1 MRCHWQSWVVSFH
14 RKGKCLPDPQRKRL
28 TNEKMNP
35 ALEMFN
41 FVRVASAAPE
51 LRVADVDFNTSQMS
65 AAMEVAAKRGA
76 SIILFPELS
85 LTGYTCADLFTQS
98 LLIKRALESLQ
109 SLAADTE
116 KFGIHA
122 IVGLPL
128 ALNGRLYN
136 CAALVGGGVVLG
148 LAPKLFLPTTGEFYE
163 ERWFTSGAKLAQTRV
178 DMGNY
183 TVPIA
188 SNLLFV
194 ANNVQGCTLG
204 IEICEDL
211 WAVEPPS
218 GGQALAGATLIF
230 NPSASNELL
239 GKSTYRK
246 ELVRSQSARCL
257 AGYVY
262 ASSGP
267 GESSTD
273 LVFSGHC
280 MVAENG
286 VTLAESERFRF
297 DTQIVYADIDL
308 DRLQHERLCNSSFSA
323 AAPKRDFQ
331 YVNFKSPVNTSAQD
345 PPGSMRP
352 NSQTPFVP
360 SDPQIRASTCREIFA
375 IQSTGLAKR
384 LKHTA
389 AQKVV
394 IGISGGLDS
403 TLAVLVAVHA
413 FDVLG
418 LDRKG
423 IIAVTM
429 AGLGTSLRT
438 KTNAEELARLI
449 GTELRR
455 IPIHDAVKQHFKDID
470 HDEKQLDI
478 TYENAQARE
487 RTQVLMDLANKC
499 GGFVVGTGNLSEA
512 ALGWCTFNGDHMSM
526 YHVNVGVP
534 KTLVRF
540 IIEWCA
546 EAECS
551 AETSAVLRDI
561 CATPISPELLPVGA
575 DGGLQQMTENIVGPY
590 ELHDYFLFQMV
601 RHGQRPAKILYL
613 AELAFTNRYD
623 RSTILRW
630 LELFVK
636 RFFSQQFK
644 RSAMPD
650 GPKVG
655 SVALSPRGDWR
666 MPSDASAAEWLAELK
681 TLHLSGASTRTVIN
695 QPKDKR

>member
-1 MRCHWQSWVVSFH
+1 
-14 RKGKCLPDPQRKRL
+14 
-28 TNEKMNP
+28 MNP
-35 ALEMFN
+35 PTGFFN
-41 FVRVASAAPE
+41 FIRVASASPE
-51 LRVADVDFNTSQMS
+51 LRVADVEFNTHQMS

-109 SLAADTE
+109 VLAADTE
-116 KFGIHA
+116 KFGINA

-128 ALNGRLYN
+128 AVNGRLYN
-136 CAALVGGGVVLG
+136 CAALIGGGVVLG
-148 LAPKLFLPTTGEFYE
+148 IVPKLFLPTTGEFYE
-163 ERWFTSGAKLAQTRV
+163 ERWFTSGAKLAPTQI
-178 DMGNY
+178 DIGGH

-194 ANNVQGCTLG
+194 ANNLPGCTLG
-204 IEICEDL
+204 IEICEDV

-239 GKSTYRK
+239 GKRIYRTD
-246 ELVRSQSARCL
+246 LVRSQSARCL
-257 AGYVY
+257 AAYVY

-273 LVFSGHC
+273 VVFSGHC

-286 VTLAESERFRF
+286 AILAESERFRF

-308 DRLQHERLCNSSFSA
+308 DRIQHERLCNSSFSA
-323 AAPKRDFQ
+323 GVPKRDFQ
-331 YVNFKSPVNTSAQD
+331 YVNFTNSTKLSAQE
-345 PPGSMRP
+345 PLGSMRP
-352 NSQTPFVP
+352 NSPTPFVP
-360 SDPQIRASTCREIFA
+360 SDPQVRASTCREIFA

-389 AQKVV
+389 AQKIV

-403 TLAVLVAVHA
+403 TLALLVAVHA
-413 FDVLG
+413 FDLLG

-429 AGLGTSLRT
+429 PGLGTSQRT
-438 KTNAEELARLI
+438 KTNAEKLVRLI
-449 GTELRR
+449 GAELRV
-455 IPIHDAVKQHFKDID
+455 IPIHDAVKQHFNDID
-470 HDEKQLDI
+470 HDENLLDV
-478 TYENAQARE
+478 TYENTQARE
-487 RTQVLMDLANKC
+487 RTQILMNLANQY
-499 GGFVVGTGNLSEA
+499 GGFVVGTGDLSEA

-546 EAECS
+546 EVEFS

-575 DGGLQQMTENIVGPY
+575 DGELQQITEDIVGPY

-613 AELAFTNRYD
+613 TELAFSNRYD

-630 LELFVK
+630 LEVFVK

-666 MPSDASAAEWLAELK
+666 MPSDASAAEWLTELEA
-681 TLHLSGASTRTVIN
+681 LRSSV
-695 QPKDKR
+695 PK

>member
-1 MRCHWQSWVVSFH
+1 
-14 RKGKCLPDPQRKRL
+14 
-28 TNEKMNP
+28 MNP
-35 ALEMFN
+35 TIEMFN
-41 FVRVASAAPE
+41 FLRVASAAPE
-51 LRVADVDFNTSQMS
+51 LRVADVDFNTSQIS

-76 SIILFPELS
+76 SIALFPELS

-109 SLAADTE
+109 ALAADTE
-116 KFGIHA
+116 KFGINA

-128 ALNGRLYN
+128 AVNGRLYN
-136 CAALVGGGVVLG
+136 CAALMGGGRVLG
-148 LAPKLFLPTTGEFYE
+148 IVPKLFLPTTGEFYE
-163 ERWFTSGAKLAQTRV
+163 ERWFTSGAKLAPTQI
-178 DMGNY
+178 DIGGH

-194 ANNVQGCTLG
+194 ASNLPGCTLG

-211 WAVEPPS
+211 WAAEPPS

-239 GKSTYRK
+239 GKRIYRTD
-246 ELVRSQSARCL
+246 LVRSQSARCL
-257 AGYVY
+257 AAYVY

-273 LVFSGHC
+273 VVFSGHC

-286 VTLAESERFRF
+286 AILVESERFRF

-308 DRLQHERLCNSSFSA
+308 DRIQHERLCSSSFSA
-323 AAPKRDFQ
+323 GAPKRDFQ
-331 YVNFKSPVNTSAQD
+331 YVNFTNPTKVSTQEPL
-345 PPGSMRP
+345 GSMRS
-352 NSQTPFVP
+352 NSPTPFVP
-360 SDPQIRASTCREIFA
+360 SDPQARASTCREIFA

-389 AQKVV
+389 AQKIV

-403 TLAVLVAVHA
+403 TLALLVAVHA
-413 FDVLG
+413 FDLLG

-429 AGLGTSLRT
+429 PGLGTSQRT
-438 KTNAEELARLI
+438 KTNAEELVSLI
-449 GTELRR
+449 GAELRV
-455 IPIHDAVKQHFKDID
+455 IPIHDAVKQHFKDIG
-470 HDEKQLDI
+470 HDKNLLDV
-478 TYENAQARE
+478 TYENTQARE
-487 RTQVLMDLANKC
+487 RTQILMNLANKHD
-499 GGFVVGTGNLSEA
+499 GFVVGTGDLSEA

-546 EAECS
+546 EAAFS
-551 AETSAVLRDI
+551 AETSAVLCDI

-575 DGGLQQMTENIVGPY
+575 DGELQQITEDIVGPY

-623 RSTILRW
+623 RSTILHW
-630 LELFVK
+630 LEVFIK

-666 MPSDASAAEWLAELK
+666 MPSDASAAEWLTELEA
-681 TLHLSGASTRTVIN
+681 LRSSV
-695 QPKDKR
+695 PK

>member
-1 MRCHWQSWVVSFH
+1 
-14 RKGKCLPDPQRKRL
+14 
-28 TNEKMNP
+28 MNP
-35 ALEMFN
+35 TIEMFN
-41 FVRVASAAPE
+41 FMRVASAAPE
-51 LRVADVDFNTSQMS
+51 LRVADVDFNTSQIR
-65 AAMEVAAKRGA
+65 AAMEVAAKRSA

-98 LLIKRALESLQ
+98 LLLKRALESLQ
-109 SLAADTE
+109 TLAVDTE

-136 CAALVGGGVVLG
+136 CAALMGGGAVLG
-148 LAPKLFLPTTGEFYE
+148 IVPKLFLPTTGEFYE
-163 ERWFTSGAKLAQTRV
+163 ERWFTSGAKLAPTQINI
-178 DMGNY
+178 GGH

-194 ANNVQGCTLG
+194 ANNLPGCTLG

-239 GKSTYRK
+239 GKSAYRR

-257 AGYVY
+257 AAYVY
-262 ASSGP
+262 SSSGP

-286 VTLAESERFRF
+286 SMLSESERFHF
-297 DTQIVYADIDL
+297 DTQIIYADIDL
-308 DRLQHERLCNSSFSA
+308 DRILHERLCNNSFSA
-323 AAPKRDFQ
+323 TTSTVDFQ
-331 YVNFKSPVNTSAQD
+331 QMRFDCPVPGKAQQ
-345 PPGSMRP
+345 PLGSLRP
-352 NSQTPFVP
+352 NSPAPFVP
-360 SDPQIRASTCREIFA
+360 ADPAVRASTCREIFA

-384 LKHTA
+384 IRHTGVKA
-389 AQKVV
+389 VV

-403 TLAVLVAVHA
+403 TLALLVAMHS
-413 FDVLG
+413 FDMLG
-418 LDRKG
+418 LNRKG
-423 IIAVTM
+423 IVAVTM
-429 AGLGTSLRT
+429 PGLGTSQRT
-438 KTNAEELARLI
+438 KSNAEALVNGLGA
-449 GTELRR
+449 ELRVVA
-455 IPIHDAVKQHFKDID
+455 IHEAVKLHFKDIG
-470 HDEKQLDI
+470 HDPAVLDA

-487 RTQVLMDLANKC
+487 RTQILMDLANQC
-499 GGFVVGTGNLSEA
+499 GGLVVGTGDLSEA

-534 KTLVRF
+534 KTLVRY

-546 EAECS
+546 DAEFS
-551 AETSAVLRDI
+551 GPTSTVLRDI
-561 CATPISPELLPVGA
+561 CATPITPELLPMGA
-575 DGGLQQMTENIVGPY
+575 DGQHQQLTEDIVGPY
-590 ELHDYFLFQMV
+590 ELHDYFLYQMI
-601 RHGQRPAKILYL
+601 RHGQRPAKILYM
-613 AELAFTNRYD
+613 AEQAFGAKYD
-623 RSTILRW
+623 RAIIQRW
-630 LELFVK
+630 LEVFIR

-666 MPSDASAAEWLAELK
+666 MPSDASAAEWLKEID
-681 TLHLSGASTRTVIN
+681 TLRRSAS
-695 QPKDKR
+695 